1 MNWPQGRFSLVDTIY
16 FVCMFVCK
24 KKDNKKG
31 FALVLVVLTASAE
44 RVSVSRVQDILIN
57 LILLEICNHP
67 IFNQTTMHALKR
79 HCGFKPLQAETFDGK
94 PLDQLETRLTNIM
107 MC

>member
-1 MNWPQGRFSLVDTIY
+1 MC
-16 FVCMFVCK
+16 VCLFAK
-24 KKDNKKG
+24 KKGLKKG
-31 FALVLVVLTASAE
+31 FVLVLVVLTASAE

-79 HCGFKPLQAETFDGK
+79 HCGFKPLQAETFEGK